1 MYFQYFFNPGGTGKT
16 KLIQLLLKKL
26 RGLSMIAVATATT
39 GIGSTL
45 LTGGR
50 TVHTK
55 VKLPIQLEMGVTKC
69 SIQETSALAEMVR
82 RMKFMVIDEVT
93 MGDKAMFDTL
103 DRSFREIRG
112 IDKPFGGITMMFSG
126 RGVPIL

>member
-1 MYFQYFFNPGGTGKT
+1 MLTQV
-16 KLIQLLLKKL
+16 ILKKIRSL
-26 RGLSMIAVATATT
+26 NEIALATATS
-39 GIGSTL
+39 GIASTL

-50 TVHTK
+50 TVHTR
-55 VKLPIQLEMGVTKC
+55 VKLPIQLEMGVSKC

-82 RMKFMVIDEVT
+82 RTKFMVIDEVT

>member
-1 MYFQYFFNPGGTGKT
+1 MILSFFTGGTGKT
-16 KLIQLLLKKL
+16 KLIQLILKKI
-26 RGLSMIAVATATT
+26 RGLNMIAVATATS
-39 GIGSTL
+39 GIASTL

-55 VKLPIQLEMGVTKC
+55 VKLPIQLEMGVTKL

-103 DRSFREIRG
+103 NRSFQEIRG
-112 IDKPFGGITMMFSG
+112 NTLPFGGVVMLFSG
-126 RGVPIL
+126 D